1 MTIRA
6 ANSII
11 NRETTYDININ
22 VGMPLPIG
30 SSIRIKISS
39 SVKITADTGALILSS
54 AEGQLPLYKA
64 MQVTLLDTAS

>member
-1 MTIRA
+1 VTIRA

-22 VGMPLPIG
+22 VGMPLSIG

-39 SVKITADTGALILSS
+39 SVKIAADTGALILSS